1 MVFQFFTHSKFRQF
15 RNLKSFAEIT
25 GNKKMFVGPE
35 DRPTQISPTFFILWR
50 QQKMQ
55 IMALKRK
62 FETAY
67 DKFYDQKYFEYFEKN
82 IMTFLSW

>member
-1 MVFQFFTHSKFRQF
+1 
-15 RNLKSFAEIT
+15 
-25 GNKKMFVGPE
+25 MFVGPE
-35 DRPTQISPTFFILWR
+35 DRPTQISPTCFILWR

-67 DKFYDQKYFEYFEKN
+67 DKFYDQKYFEYFEKI